1 MQVIAVK
8 GSLTAGDRAR
18 IAISTSWSK
27 PNDASWVSV
36 RCGPMMCAPPSAC
49 RTSAAASGGQ
59 TVANRCPRT
68 MKWPGRCSRLITA
81 SALLASRTRFWCLM
95 NCTYPLTGA
104 SSTAPLASVRF
115 TSSTATGPASG
126 PGRSGPL
133 PCSRIASARS
143 PAMLAITCGSWME
156 TAVWWMK

>member
-1 MQVIAVK
+1 
-8 GSLTAGDRAR
+8 
-18 IAISTSWSK
+18 
-27 PNDASWVSV
+27 
-36 RCGPMMCAPPSAC
+36 
-49 RTSAAASGGQ
+49 
-59 TVANRCPRT
+59 
-68 MKWPGRCSRLITA
+68 
-81 SALLASRTRFWCLM
+81 M

-115 TSSTATGPASG
+115 TSSTAAGPASS

-156 TAVWWMK
+156 IAVWWMK